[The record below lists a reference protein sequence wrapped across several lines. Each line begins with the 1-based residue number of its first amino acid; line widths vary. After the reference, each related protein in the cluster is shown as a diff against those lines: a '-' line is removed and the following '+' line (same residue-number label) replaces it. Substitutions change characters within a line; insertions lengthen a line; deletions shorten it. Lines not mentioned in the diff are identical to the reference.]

1 MLSLRTV
8 YMLAGDHRWQWE
20 EWCDANG
27 VARQRIPEVK
37 ELMVDA
43 FLAARVQSPQVATD
57 GALLLDTQYGAAAIA
72 RAIRE
77 GVTIGSPA
85 ERAGSFPLEW
95 PAADFSSRLPGAFAK
110 VLVKDRPDYDPAIRA
125 SQRAKLLE
133 LQRWC
138 RAHRRQLLIEVLVPR
153 KDEVGEDFEERG
165 RPLAIASAIRD
176 AYAAGIEPEFWKIE
190 GTTSADGARIVDT
203 AIAER
208 PHSRLIILGK
218 NADPALIGRW
228 FESAAACPTAAG
240 FAIGRSVCWK
250 PCVAFL
256 QGTATAEQAVAAML
270 ETYLSLVEAWKR
282 ALTRT

>member
-37 ELMVDA
+37 ELIVDA

-72 RAIRE
+72 RAIRA

-85 ERAGSFPLEW
+85 ERAGSFPFEW

-125 SQRAKLLE
+125 GQRDKLLE

-138 RAHRRQLLIEVLVPR
+138 RSHRRQLLIEVLVPR
-153 KDEVGEDFEERG
+153 QDEAGEDFEERG

-228 FESAAACPTAAG
+228 FASAAACPTAAG
-240 FAIGRSVCWK
+240 FAIGRSVFWK

-256 QGTATAEQAVAAML
+256 QGTATAEQAVAAMI
-270 ETYLSLVEAWKR
+270 ETYLALVEAWNR

>member
-37 ELMVDA
+37 ELIVDA
-43 FLAARVQSPQVATD
+43 FLAARVQSPQVAID

-110 VLVKDRPDYDPAIRA
+110 VLIKDRPDYDPAIRA
-125 SQRAKLLE
+125 SQRDKLLE

-153 KDEVGEDFEERG
+153 QDEAGEDFEERG

-190 GTTSADGARIVDT
+190 GTTSANGARLVDT

-228 FESAAACPTAAG
+228 FASAAACPTAAG
-240 FAIGRSVCWK
+240 FAIGRSVFWK

-256 QGTATAEQAVAAML
+256 QGTATAEQAVAAMI
-270 ETYLSLVEAWKR
+270 ETYLALVEAWNR

>member
-27 VARQRIPEVK
+27 VVRQRIPEVK
-37 ELMVDA
+37 ELIVDA
-43 FLAARVQSPQVATD
+43 FLAARVQSPQVAAA

-77 GVTIGSPA
+77 GVTTGSPA

-110 VLVKDRPDYDPAIRA
+110 VLVKERPDYDPAIR
-125 SQRAKLLE
+125 SNQRDKLLE

-138 RAHRRQLLIEVLVPR
+138 RAHGRQLLIEVLVPR
-153 KDEVGEDFEERG
+153 QDEADEEFEESG
-165 RPLAIASAIRD
+165 RPLAIASAIRE
-176 AYAAGIEPEFWKIE
+176 AYAAGVEPEFWKIE
-190 GTTSADGARIVDT
+190 GTTSADGARIVDA

-208 PHSRLIILGK
+208 PRSRLIILGK

-228 FESAAACPTAAG
+228 FASAASCRTAAG
-240 FAIGRSVCWK
+240 FAIGRSVFWK
-250 PCVAFL
+250 PGVAFL
-256 QGTATAEQAVAAML
+256 QGTATAEQAVAAMT
-270 ETYLSLVEAWKR
+270 ETYLALVEAWNR

>member
-20 EWCDANG
+20 EWCDAND
-27 VARQRIPEVK
+27 VARQRIPEIK
-37 ELMVDA
+37 ELIVDA

-85 ERAGSFPLEW
+85 ERAGTFPLDW

-125 SQRAKLLE
+125 GQRDKLLE

-138 RAHRRQLLIEVLVPR
+138 RAHGRQLLIEVLVPR
-153 KDEVGEDFEERG
+153 KDEAGEDFEERG

-176 AYAAGIEPEFWKIE
+176 AYGAGIEPEFWKIE
-190 GTTSADGARIVDT
+190 GTTSADGARIVDA

-208 PHSRLIILGK
+208 PRGRLIILGK
-218 NADPALIGRW
+218 NADPALIGQW
-228 FESAAACPTAAG
+228 FASAAACPTAAG
-240 FAIGRSVCWK
+240 FAIGRSVFWK

-256 QGTATAEQAVAAML
+256 QGTATAEQAVAAMI
-270 ETYLSLVEAWKR
+270 ETYLALVEAWNR

>member
-37 ELMVDA
+37 ELIVDA
-43 FLAARVQSPQVATD
+43 FLAARVQSPQVAID

-125 SQRAKLLE
+125 SQRDKLLE

-153 KDEVGEDFEERG
+153 QDEAGEDFEERG

-228 FESAAACPTAAG
+228 FASAAACPTAAG
-240 FAIGRSVCWK
+240 FAIGRSVFWK

-256 QGTATAEQAVAAML
+256 QGTATAEQAVAAMI
-270 ETYLSLVEAWKR
+270 ETYLALVEAWNR

>member
-27 VARQRIPEVK
+27 VARQRIPETK
-37 ELMVDA
+37 ELIVDA

-95 PAADFSSRLPGAFAK
+95 PAQEFSSRLPGAFAK

-125 SQRAKLLE
+125 SQRDKLLE

-138 RAHRRQLLIEVLVPR
+138 RAHGRQLLIEVLVPR
-153 KDEVGEDFEERG
+153 QDEAGEDFEERG

-190 GTTSADGARIVDT
+190 GTTSADGARIVDA

-208 PHSRLIILGK
+208 PRGRLIILGK

-228 FESAAACPTAAG
+228 FASAAACPTAAG
-240 FAIGRSVCWK
+240 FAIGRSVFWK

-256 QGTATAEQAVAAML
+256 QGTATAEQAVAAMI
-270 ETYLSLVEAWKR
+270 ETYLALVEAWNR